1 METLNQWMGSFPAE
15 FLALAVSISFGMLI
29 ISFFLT
35 VFRLVRGPSVADRV
49 MALDFLFT
57 LGVTFVVIFAIATDR
72 FVYLDIAIALG
83 LVGFLATVAYARFV
97 YQHWWTKEVGG
108 ND

>member
-1 METLNQWMGSFPAE
+1 MADLLAAIGND
-15 FLALAVSISFGMLI
+15 FLGTVCLIAFGMLV

-35 VFRLVRGPSVADRV
+35 VYRLVLGPSTADRV

-57 LGVTFVVIFAIATDR
+57 LGIAMIGVYVVSTAR
-72 FVYLDIAIALG
+72 YLYLDIAIALG

-97 YQHWWTKEVGG
+97 YMRWRTREID
-108 ND
+108 NDE